1 MTRLPAFIF
10 FLSLSLLSY
19 STIIPVKDI
28 EELNSANKNAK
39 PGDTIILQN
48 GEWKNVTM
56 ILDCIGSKEKPVVI
70 KAQTPGKV
78 LITGNSKLKI
88 GGQYLIVDG
97 LYFANGYA
105 GKDAVITFR
114 TDNKHL

>member
-1 MTRLPAFIF
+1 MTRLLLLSF
-10 FLSLSLLSY
+10 FFSFSLLSY
-19 STIIPVKDI
+19 SNVITVKNI

-48 GEWKNVTM
+48 GEWKNIT
-56 ILDCIGSKEKPVVI
+56 ISLDCIGSKEKPVVI

-88 GGQYLIVDG
+88 GGQ
-97 LYFANGYA
+97 
-105 GKDAVITFR
+105 
-114 TDNKHL
+114 